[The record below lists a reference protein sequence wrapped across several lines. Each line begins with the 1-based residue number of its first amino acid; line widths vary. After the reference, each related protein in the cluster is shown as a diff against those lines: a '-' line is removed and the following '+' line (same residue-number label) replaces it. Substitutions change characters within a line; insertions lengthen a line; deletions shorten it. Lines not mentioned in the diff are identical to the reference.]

1 MKDMEKLTKEINKLA
16 DLEFEYM
23 IVLKY
28 CEDDKEI
35 KRIKREYEK
44 QRREVNKLYEKQIQ
58 I

>member
-1 MKDMEKLTKEINKLA
+1 MEKLTKEINKLA